1 MLLQEIHSSIL
12 AEKDWTKHF
21 SGRTYFKHGKA
32 NSCGVWNFFIRKIKF
47 SFSEKLLDSEG
58 RILVLDVTLD
68 DSYYIL
74 INVYNVVTEEEQVSI
89 LGNLLV
95 FLDKS
100 DLNLKSEGSTTFR
113 ELETLK
119 RKGTPSD
126 KIIALG
132 LFSKVFSVSIT
143 TFLTIFKD

>member
-1 MLLQEIHSSIL
+1 MLLQETHSSIL
-12 AEKDWTKHF
+12 AEKDWTKYF
-21 SGRTYFKHGKA
+21 SGPTYFKHGKA
-32 NSCGVWNFFIRKIKF
+32 NSCGVWNFFIRIIKF

-68 DSYYIL
+68 DSDYIL

-100 DLNLKSEGSTTFR
+100 DLNLKSEGSATFR